1 MAEGADDDDK
11 TEEPTQRKLDEARKH
26 GDIIYS
32 TEVGA
37 ALSLLAATGV
47 LAYLSGP
54 IASGVAH
61 GFINFIAAPEQF
73 STDPGA
79 LQHIAAAI
87 GLKILSVIGLASLGF
102 SLAAIAA
109 RYVQDRPTFTAER
122 LQPKLDKIDPLK
134 GFGRVFGEQA
144 GAMFLKSLAKFGVVA
159 GAMAYALWPHNSELE
174 NLSLLD
180 PAALLPLVKDKAV
193 ALMIA
198 LTSAAALLAGMDY
211 IFTRQSYMK
220 RQRMSHREIKE
231 EHRQQEGD
239 PMVKAKLRQIRMEKA
254 KQRMMANVPKASVVI
269 TNPTHYAVALRYEQ
283 GETDAPICLAKG
295 VDDVAL
301 RIRELANQNEIP
313 IIEDPPLARALY
325 ASADLDEAIPREHYE
340 AVAKIIGIVMR
351 LARRRGA
358 RPAAPRVNLPGATGA
373 GRPIGPGGPR
383 TEL

>member
-1 MAEGADDDDK
+1 
-11 TEEPTQRKLDEARKH
+11 
-26 GDIIYS
+26 
-32 TEVGA
+32 
-37 ALSLLAATGV
+37 
-47 LAYLSGP
+47 
-54 IASGVAH
+54 
-61 GFINFIAAPEQF
+61 
-73 STDPGA
+73 
-79 LQHIAAAI
+79 
-87 GLKILSVIGLASLGF
+87 
-102 SLAAIAA
+102 
-109 RYVQDRPTFTAER
+109 
-122 LQPKLDKIDPLK
+122 
-134 GFGRVFGEQA
+134 
-144 GAMFLKSLAKFGVVA
+144 
-159 GAMAYALWPHNSELE
+159 
-174 NLSLLD
+174 
-180 PAALLPLVKDKAV
+180 VKDKAV